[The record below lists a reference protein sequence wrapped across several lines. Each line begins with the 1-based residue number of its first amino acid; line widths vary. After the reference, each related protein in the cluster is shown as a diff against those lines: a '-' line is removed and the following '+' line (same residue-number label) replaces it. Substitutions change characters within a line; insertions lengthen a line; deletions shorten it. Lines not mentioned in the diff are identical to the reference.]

1 MNEDVKSVMD
11 SEDVAEA
18 LLALNEPLRTAYETI
33 RELLAQAGR
42 VDVRTRHAI
51 GAVIV
56 EVKRSKH
63 KYGAR
68 AVLQLAD
75 ALASDEQTL
84 YRCASVAERWTPSEL
99 DALLARTTPLGQ
111 PLTWSH
117 FVLLAAVES
126 AGWRAELFERSVREG
141 LSVRALSALVEGE
154 APAGHDVPSIDR
166 LVRTTERL
174 LREMERTHREL
185 LRRVEASPRDAEA
198 RGAIEHVIAAT
209 ERLRA
214 MLQAQSEQLI
224 ARCDDLPPRPSERP
238 VARALAG
245 MV

>member
-1 MNEDVKSVMD
+1 M
-11 SEDVAEA
+11 ATA
-18 LLALNEPLRTAYETI
+18 LSEPLQRAYETI
-33 RELLAQAGR
+33 RDLLAEAGR

-68 AVLQLAD
+68 AVLQLSD
-75 ALASDEQTL
+75 ALGTDEQTL
-84 YRCASVAERWTPSEL
+84 YRCAGVAACWTPSEL

-117 FVLLAAVES
+117 FVLLSTVES
-126 AGWRAELFERSVREG
+126 SDVRAALFERSVREG
-141 LSVRALSALVEGE
+141 LSVRTLSSLVEGD
-154 APAGHDVPSIDR
+154 PSSKPSLPSIDG

-174 LREMERTHREL
+174 LREMATAHGEL
-185 LRRVEASPRDAEA
+185 LSRLVASPRDAEA
-198 RGAIEHVIAAT
+198 REAVEHVIAAT

-214 MLQAQSEQLI
+214 LLQAQSEQLI
-224 ARCDDLPPRPSERP
+224 AQYDGLPPRPSERP

-245 MV
+245 MA